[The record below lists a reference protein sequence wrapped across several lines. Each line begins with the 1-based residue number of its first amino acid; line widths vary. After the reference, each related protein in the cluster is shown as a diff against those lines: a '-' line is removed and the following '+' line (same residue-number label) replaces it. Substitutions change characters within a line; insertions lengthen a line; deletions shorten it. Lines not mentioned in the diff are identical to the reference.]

1 VLLAE
6 LDEYL
11 EAVGRYGRVLDNG
24 RDSIAMQN
32 AKMDYVE
39 MADAAVMIVTLALEE
54 LAEQR
59 VLNAADVP
67 EKPVLGA
74 MDRDVPVYEYIQ
86 ATYAR
91 ATQRV
96 AWMRAVDA
104 VLRSYGI
111 AIVKPLAEN

>member
-1 VLLAE
+1 
-6 LDEYL
+6 
-11 EAVGRYGRVLDNG
+11 
-24 RDSIAMQN
+24 
-32 AKMDYVE
+32 
-39 MADAAVMIVTLALEE
+39 
-54 LAEQR
+54 
-59 VLNAADVP
+59 
-67 EKPVLGA
+67 
-74 MDRDVPVYEYIQ
+74 MDRDLPTYEYIQ